1 MKQGEEGGLP
11 KANYTVSVAFE
22 IVVGMTGPQS
32 QEAEKRTH
40 GGNRDEHR
48 HKAATAKVRLSHHL
62 LLPPNCFQSS
72 AVVYSRWAVR
82 VK

>member
-1 MKQGEEGGLP
+1 MEQGEKGGLP
-11 KANYTVSVAFE
+11 EADCTISVAFE

-40 GGNRDEHR
+40 SGNRDEYR
-48 HKAATAKVRLSHHL
+48 RKAATAKVRLSHHL
-62 LLPPNCFQSS
+62 LLPPNCLQSS